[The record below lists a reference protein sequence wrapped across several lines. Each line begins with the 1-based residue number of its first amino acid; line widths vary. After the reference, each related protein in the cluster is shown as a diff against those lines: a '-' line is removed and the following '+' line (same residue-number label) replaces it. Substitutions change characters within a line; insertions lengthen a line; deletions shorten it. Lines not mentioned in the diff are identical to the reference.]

1 MARVLAP
8 LSVIGLIL
16 LLSACGRSPSPAP
29 SAPKTP
35 RTSSRTPAP
44 AQSPPAPAQSP
55 SAAVAPKEEAIRA
68 PAGPE
73 QGYDAKGRRDPFEVP
88 GAREGSAGMTVASAK
103 LTGIMRSADGTS
115 LALVETPEGLGYILK
130 RGDVLGDGQLIDID
144 QNSVVFSITT
154 RAGPTGRVVLKL
166 SGD

>member
-16 LLSACGRSPSPAP
+16 LLSACGRSPSSAP
-29 SAPKTP
+29 SASKTP
-35 RTSSRTPAP
+35 RTSSRT
-44 AQSPPAPAQSP
+44 PAPAQSP
-55 SAAVAPKEEAIRA
+55 SAAVAPKEEAIRP

-103 LTGIMRSADGTS
+103 LTGIMRSTDGTT

-130 RGDVLGDGQLIDID
+130 RGDMLGDGQLIEID
-144 QNSVVFSITT
+144 QSSVVFSITT